1 MIWTF
6 FAGFTRRIMRNFYE
20 RTQMTR
26 IEEIYAEVLPTMKEH
41 EIEDTTENRV
51 VFLQGLYDAWKE
63 DEETSLEKTFY
74 MLTLHSEIMLLK
86 MKLMFPNILK

>member
-1 MIWTF
+1 
-6 FAGFTRRIMRNFYE
+6 
-20 RTQMTR
+20 MTR